1 MMIQTERLILR
12 QLTPADAP
20 FILQLL
26 NEPSWLQFIGDRG
39 VRTLAEAEQYII
51 NGPIAMYVEYGFGLY
66 VVEQKEN
73 PQPMGLCGLIK
84 RPLLED
90 VDIGFAFLPAFWGQG
105 FAAEAAGGVLQY
117 GREVHQLPRVVA
129 ITSLDNDRSARVL
142 EKIGLRF
149 ERLIA
154 FSAGEE
160 VRLFGVDF

>member
-1 MMIQTERLILR
+1 MIYTERLVLR
-12 QLTPADAP
+12 QLTPADAS

-39 VRTLAEAEQYII
+39 VRTLADAEQYII
-51 NGPIAMYVEYGFGLY
+51 NGPMAMYAEYGFGLY

-84 RPLLED
+84 RPLLDD

-105 FAAEAAGGVLQY
+105 FAVEAAEGVLNY
-117 GREVHQLPRVVA
+117 GREKLALSRVVA

-154 FSAGEE
+154 FSAEEE
-160 VRLFGVDF
+160 VRLFGVNF

>member
-90 VDIGFAFLPAFWGQG
+90 VDIGFAFLPAFWG
-105 FAAEAAGGVLQY
+105 
-117 GREVHQLPRVVA
+117 
-129 ITSLDNDRSARVL
+129 
-142 EKIGLRF
+142 KGLRPKRPGGYCNTAGKF
-149 ERLIA
+149 TNCPVWWRLLHWIMT
-154 FSAGEE
+154 
-160 VRLFGVDF
+160 VRRGCWKKLGCGLSG